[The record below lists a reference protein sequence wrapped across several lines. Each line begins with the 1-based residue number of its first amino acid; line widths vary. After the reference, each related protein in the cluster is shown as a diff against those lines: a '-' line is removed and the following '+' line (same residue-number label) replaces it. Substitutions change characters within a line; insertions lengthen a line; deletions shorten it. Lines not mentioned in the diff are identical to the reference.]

1 VSTFSSSLRP
11 SGSEADADSTETTH
25 LSSMRILIVAEA
37 RVHREALAR
46 ALVSHGEGLL
56 VTATQ
61 PDETLAM
68 VSAVKP
74 HVGVFDVT
82 PEAGLALLEE
92 VRKRTYDL
100 RSVVIGEPDNEADV
114 VAWVRAG
121 VAGYVT
127 TADSLDDLITA
138 IAAVT
143 HGETAYSSGIPPVLL
158 RRIATLASAGAA
170 ASLATLTARETQVAD
185 LLTEGLSNK
194 EIALSLSIALPTVKA
209 HVHNIL
215 SKLNARR
222 RGEAVA
228 RMHAPAMFAPSL
240 LELREGVR
248 GHQKSDRGRIGR
260 KD

>member
-1 VSTFSSSLRP
+1 VPTPSSSLRP
-11 SGSEADADSTETTH
+11 SGSRADARSTGTTH

-46 ALVSHGEGLL
+46 ALLSRGNGLL
-56 VTATQ
+56 VTATP
-61 PDETLAM
+61 PDETLAT
-68 VSAVKP
+68 VSADKP
-74 HVGVFDVT
+74 HVAVFDVT
-82 PEAGLALLEE
+82 PEVGLSLLAE
-92 VRKRTYDL
+92 VRRRTYEL
-100 RSVVIGEPDNEADV
+100 KSVVIGAPHKEADV
-114 VAWVRAG
+114 VAWARAG

-127 TADSLDDLITA
+127 TDDSLDDLITA
-138 IAAVT
+138 IAAVA
-143 HGETAYSSGIPPVLL
+143 HGETTFSSGIPPVLL
-158 RRIATLASAGAA
+158 HRIATLASAGVA

-194 EIALSLSIALPTVKA
+194 EIALTLSIALPTVKA

-228 RMHAPAMFAPSL
+228 RMHAPAMFAPRLFEPS
-240 LELREGVR
+240 EEVR
-248 GHQKSDRGRIGR
+248 GHKKSDKGRIGP